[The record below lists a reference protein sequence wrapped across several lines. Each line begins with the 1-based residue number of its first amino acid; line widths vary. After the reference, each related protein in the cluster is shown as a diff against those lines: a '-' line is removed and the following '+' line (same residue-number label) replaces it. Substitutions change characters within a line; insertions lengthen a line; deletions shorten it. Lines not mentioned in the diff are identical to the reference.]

1 MQQHRHTFTCR
12 KEKGVACCFNAL
24 WPPSDETRIV
34 RGTNFCEEK
43 LKRSKKILNKV
54 LSEIIMTD
62 DATLTNVL
70 DGCGVTEHEYIQ
82 ALETMRRKIS
92 IIFKRK
98 PNETMILN
106 LMLLNLMKSNM
117 NLQFVTGIYGLLAY
131 LC

>member
-1 MQQHRHTFTCR
+1 
-12 KEKGVACCFNAL
+12 
-24 WPPSDETRIV
+24 
-34 RGTNFCEEK
+34 
-43 LKRSKKILNKV
+43 
-54 LSEIIMTD
+54 MTD

-70 DGCGVTEHEYIQ
+70 DSCGVTEHEYIQ

-98 PNETMILN
+98 PNETVISPYN
-106 LMLLNLMKSNM
+106 TVLLNLMKSNM